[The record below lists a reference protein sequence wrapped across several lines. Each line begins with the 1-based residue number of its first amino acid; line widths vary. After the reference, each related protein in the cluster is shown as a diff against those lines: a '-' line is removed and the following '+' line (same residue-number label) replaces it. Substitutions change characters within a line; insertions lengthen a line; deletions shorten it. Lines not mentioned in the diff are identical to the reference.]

1 MLNLL
6 IIFCYWAL
14 AAFRLHEGIRGS
26 SMRRFLLSTPAEVV
40 AEAELRLAASQ
51 VPDEGPVTRFI
62 SRMGMLMTLE
72 MAVLLTEFAL
82 LGWAWF
88 SHSGWLAVVA
98 LALVL
103 KNLVATAAGQW
114 MAMHRDEKE
123 GLFSLLLRL
132 PRWATVLDRISSLLS
147 GAGFLAFFLHAFRQQ
162 G

>member
-1 MLNLL
+1 MFNLL
-6 IIFCYWAL
+6 VIFGYWVM

-26 SMRRFLLSTPAEVV
+26 SMRRFLLGTPAKVV
-40 AEAELRLAASQ
+40 EEAELRLAANQ
-51 VPDEGPVTRFI
+51 VPEEGPVTRFI

-72 MAVLLTEFAL
+72 MVVLLSELIL

-88 SHSGWLAVVA
+88 SHSGWLAMVA

-114 MAMHRDEKE
+114 MAMQRDEKE

-132 PRWATVLDRISSLLS
+132 PVWATVLDRISSLLS

>member
-1 MLNLL
+1 MFNLL
-6 IIFCYWAL
+6 VIFSYWSL
-14 AAFRLHEGIRGS
+14 AAIRLHEGIRGS
-26 SMRRFLLSTPAEVV
+26 SMRRYLLATPATVV
-40 AEAELRLAASQ
+40 EEAELRLAANQ

-62 SRMGMLMTLE
+62 SRMAMLMTLE
-72 MAVLLTEFAL
+72 MALVVGELVL

-88 SHSGWLAVVA
+88 SHTGWLSMMA

-114 MAMHRDEKE
+114 MAMQRGEQE

-132 PRWATVLDRISSLLS
+132 PRWATGLDRFSSLLS
-147 GAGFLAFFLHAFRQQ
+147 GLGFLAFFFYAFRQQ